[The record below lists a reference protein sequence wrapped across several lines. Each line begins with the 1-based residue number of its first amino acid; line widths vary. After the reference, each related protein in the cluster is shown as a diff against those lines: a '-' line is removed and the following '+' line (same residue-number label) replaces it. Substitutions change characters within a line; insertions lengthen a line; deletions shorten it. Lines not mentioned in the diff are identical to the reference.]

1 MTGEM
6 SIPISMLSF
15 KPSQAWEGA
24 RRAGGSYY
32 RCKTRMNK
40 KDSEQASPGEDPKG
54 LKEQKVEMAAKPP
67 GA

>member
-1 MTGEM
+1 M

-15 KPSQAWEGA
+15 KPSQA
-24 RRAGGSYY
+24 YY

>member
-1 MTGEM
+1 MYIKNDGRNVDTHQHA
-6 SIPISMLSF
+6 IV
-15 KPSQAWEGA
+15 QALPGF
-24 RRAGGSYY
+24 